1 MGEHRLDRRAAC
13 RVSRFR
19 ASVPVRR
26 GRAVDR
32 PLVYRL
38 AMAVDVIELS
48 DTGWRR
54 HDFYMRLALVVESG
68 AKCLG
73 SHVGAVIVRDDRV
86 LGSGYNGTPAG
97 YPNCTETERGCR
109 RCALRAEQPD
119 AGLAGKLYDICLCV
133 HAEQNAMATA
143 ARFGTGIDG
152 GILYTTLQPCFNCLK
167 ELMQV
172 RLRGVIFSREWQAG
186 HPDYAWVA
194 EEYGRLVDHY
204 RAGGNVFARLA
215 QVDQLPAVQVEIGH
229 PH

>member
-1 MGEHRLDRRAAC
+1 MAGNQHSREPPDAPSADARICAANRAKADR
-13 RVSRFR
+13 
-19 ASVPVRR
+19 
-26 GRAVDR
+26 
-32 PLVYRL
+32 LVYRQRMSID
-38 AMAVDVIELS
+38 AIELA
-48 DTGWRR
+48 DETWRR

-97 YPNCTETERGCR
+97 YPNCTDKERGCR

-119 AGLAGKLYDICLCV
+119 AGLSGRLYDICVCV

-143 ARFGTGIDG
+143 ARFGTAIDG
-152 GILYTTLQPCFNCLK
+152 AILYTTLQPCFNCLK

-172 RLRGVIFSREWQAG
+172 RLRGVVFSRAWQAG

-194 EEYGRLVDHY
+194 AEYDRLVDHY
-204 RAGGNVFARLA
+204 RSQGNLFARLA
-215 QVDQLPAVQVEIGH
+215 QVDQKPAVQLEIGH
-229 PH
+229 PV

>member
-1 MGEHRLDRRAAC
+1 M
-13 RVSRFR
+13 
-19 ASVPVRR
+19 
-26 GRAVDR
+26 
-32 PLVYRL
+32 PL
-38 AMAVDVIELS
+38 DVIELN
-48 DTGWRR
+48 DPTWKR
-54 HDFYMRLALVVESG
+54 HDFYMRLAQVVESG

-97 YPNCTETERGCR
+97 YPNCTDTERGCR
-109 RCALRAEQPD
+109 RCALRAERPD

-143 ARFGTGIDG
+143 ARFGTAIDG

-172 RLRGVIFSREWQAG
+172 RLRGVVFGREWQAG

-194 EEYGRLVDHY
+194 EEYARLVDHY
-204 RAGGNVFARLA
+204 RTGGSLFARLA
-215 QVDQLPAVQVEIGH
+215 REEPLPAVEAEIGH
-229 PH
+229 PR